1 MKIRPQRYIREI
13 PQRYRLE
20 AACTDNNEIYFPPR
34 VVYPG
39 KATARLIRLSSTG
52 KVVTWTRVYVSQQ
65 EYSVQTPYFLALVK
79 LDGVDAQLL
88 TQLVDVEPAE
98 VKTGMK
104 VRLEFRKIRQ
114 EGEEGIICYGYKAVP
129 DW

>member
-20 AACTDNNEIYFPPR
+20 AARTDNNDIYFPPR

-39 KATARLIRLSSTG
+39 KASAQPIRLSLTG
-52 KVVTWTRVYVSQQ
+52 MVLSWTRVYVAAS
-65 EYSVQTPYFLALVK
+65 EYHDQAPYFLALVK
-79 LDGVDAQLL
+79 LDGVGGQLL
-88 TQLVDVEPAE
+88 AQLVDVEPDE